1 MIQWKWKILAIP
13 RAKHKIMQRTPV
25 LKTKLETSSRSF
37 PSVVSVF
44 RVGFRA
50 CLWTRNFHHDLIRHL
65 LPHIL
70 YAVTDS
76 NGVEF
81 SHIRCISNPRDNSKF
96 FCRTEMGK
104 KVRLLLTIV
113 HIYLKS
119 IRSAA
124 VLSPKPQSYLLKF
137 RDLNS
142 SASVI
147 MSSDTAAQQFYS
159 WIGCTGGS

>member
-1 MIQWKWKILAIP
+1 
-13 RAKHKIMQRTPV
+13 
-25 LKTKLETSSRSF
+25 
-37 PSVVSVF
+37 
-44 RVGFRA
+44 
-50 CLWTRNFHHDLIRHL
+50 
-65 LPHIL
+65 
-70 YAVTDS
+70 
-76 NGVEF
+76 
-81 SHIRCISNPRDNSKF
+81 
-96 FCRTEMGK
+96 MGK

-113 HIYLKS
+113 HIYLKL

-147 MSSDTAAQQFYS
+147 MSSGTAAQRFYS